1 LSVYALDGLTR
12 AYRTGDRTVTALDGV
27 SLEIGAGEHV
37 SITGPSGSGKTTLL
51 QLLGAL
57 DRPTGG
63 TVRFDGIDVAG
74 MGDGELTALRLSRL
88 GFVFQQFNLVPT
100 LSARANVEAAL
111 DPLGLGR
118 RERRARAT
126 ARLEDV
132 GLAGRAG
139 HLPSQLSGGEQQR
152 VAIARALATEPAVV
166 LADEPT
172 GNLDRAS
179 ADVVADLLASLA
191 GDHGRTVV
199 VVTHDAELAAR
210 APRVVRL
217 QDGRV
222 SSDEAGGRHVSG
234 LRAVELG
241 VGDVAEALRWY
252 AQALGVAVDGN
263 RVPLGRSGELRLVP
277 GAGGATVVLE
287 TLADAA
293 RLTDPWGNVVV
304 LERA

>member
-1 LSVYALDGLTR
+1 MYALDDLSRT
-12 AYRTGDRTVTALDGV
+12 YRQGDRTVEALAGV

-63 TVRFDGIDVAG
+63 TLRFDGADVAG
-74 MGDGELTALRLSRL
+74 MADKQLTALRLSRL

-111 DPLGLGR
+111 DPLRLGR

-126 ARLEDV
+126 ARLDDV

-191 GDHGRTVV
+191 GEHGRTVV
-199 VVTHDAELAAR
+199 VVTHDPELAAR

-217 QDGRV
+217 ADGRV
-222 SSDEAGGRHVSG
+222 GADERGGRHVSG
-234 LRAVELG
+234 LRAVELR
-241 VGDVAEALRWY
+241 VGDVAAAERWY
-252 AQALGVAVDGN
+252 AETLGVSVQDG
-263 RVPLGRSGELRLVP
+263 VVTLGRAGQLRLAQ
-277 GAGGATVVLE
+277 GQGGATVVLE
-287 TLADAA
+287 TLSDAG
-293 RLTDPWGNVVV
+293 RIVDPWGNIVI
-304 LERA
+304 LES

>member
-1 LSVYALDGLTR
+1 MYTLDDLSRT
-12 AYRTGDRTVTALDGV
+12 YRQGDRTVEALAGV
-27 SLEIGAGEHV
+27 SLAIGAGEHV

-63 TVRFDGIDVAG
+63 TLRFDGADVAG
-74 MGDGELTALRLSRL
+74 MADKQLTALRLSRL

-100 LSARANVEAAL
+100 LSARANVEAAI
-111 DPLGLGR
+111 DPLRLGR

-126 ARLEDV
+126 ARLDDV

-152 VAIARALATEPAVV
+152 VAIARALVTEPAVV

-179 ADVVADLLASLA
+179 ADVVAGLLASLA
-191 GDHGRTVV
+191 GEHGRTVV
-199 VVTHDAELAAR
+199 VVTHDPELAAR

-217 QDGRV
+217 ADGRV
-222 SSDEAGGRHVSG
+222 AADELGGRHVSG
-234 LRAVELG
+234 LRAVELR
-241 VGDVAEALRWY
+241 VGDVAAAERWY
-252 AQALGVAVDGN
+252 AETLGVAVRDG
-263 RVPLGRSGELRLVP
+263 VVTLGRAGQLRLAP
-277 GAGGATVVLE
+277 GQGGATVVLE
-287 TLADAA
+287 TLSDAG
-293 RLTDPWGNVVV
+293 RIIDPWGNIVI
-304 LERA
+304 LES

>member
-1 LSVYALDGLTR
+1 
-12 AYRTGDRTVTALDGV
+12 
-27 SLEIGAGEHV
+27 V

-63 TVRFDGIDVAG
+63 TLRFDGADVAAL
-74 MGDGELTALRLSRL
+74 GDRELTALRLSRL

-118 RERRARAT
+118 RSRRARA
-126 ARLEDV
+126 AERLEEV
-132 GLAGRAG
+132 GLGDRAG

-179 ADVVADLLASLA
+179 ADVVADLLDRLA
-191 GDHGRTVV
+191 GERTVV

-217 QDGRV
+217 RDGRV
-222 SSDEAGGRHVSG
+222 EADDTGGRHVSG
-234 LRAVELG
+234 LRAVELR
-241 VGDVAEALRWY
+241 VGDVAEAARWY
-252 AQALGVAVDGN
+252 AGTLGIPVPDGAV
-263 RVPLGRSGELRLVP
+263 VPLGRSGELRLVAGP
-277 GAGGATVVLE
+277 GPSTVVLE
-287 TLADAA
+287 TLAEGA
-293 RLTDPWGNVVV
+293 RLEDPWGNVVI
-304 LERA
+304 LERS